1 MSHAKYE
8 VKWNKDRKKWQVL
21 EERKPSGY
29 YVLSNYRL
37 KEDAKKHAVRLA
49 KRDNARAGFYSK
61 DPEGRERRT
70 QTRDFSAE
78 R

>member
-8 VKWNKDRKKWQVL
+8 VKWNESYQVWQVL
-21 EERKPSGY
+21 EERGMGGY
-29 YVLSNYRL
+29 YVLDRYRL
-37 KEDAKKHAVRLA
+37 KSDAKKHAVRLA

-61 DPEGRERRT
+61 DPEGHERRT
-70 QTRDFSAE
+70 QTRDF